1 MKIALVVPAPFDT
14 VSGGY
19 IYDRRIVAGL
29 RVAGHEVLVVE
40 QAGTHPRPDA
50 VAEANAR
57 DTLDGITN
65 DWTVVIDGLGLPAF
79 APLAEDPRLARAIGL
94 IHHPTALE
102 TGLDEA
108 ARLELAQREAVLFPR
123 LKRLIATSAAT
134 AKTLPG
140 TPIVIEPGT
149 DAAPRATGTT
159 GAGCHVISVGT
170 LIPRKGHDVL
180 LRALARLWDLDWTLT
195 IIGASGRDA
204 TNAAALHAL
213 VAELKLDERVEFH
226 GELGPEAM
234 AAQWDRA
241 DIFALATWHEGYGMA
256 VAEAIARGLPV
267 ALTAGGAV
275 AALAQPAFSVVAKPG
290 DHVALGKGLRRML
303 FDHEL
308 RTAMKEAA
316 WQAGQTLPT
325 WQAQAEKFAAALGD
339 AP

>member
-29 RVAGHEVLVVE
+29 RALGHDVLVVE
-40 QAGTHPRPDA
+40 QAGTHPLPDA

-57 DTLDGITN
+57 DTLAGITD

-79 APLAEDPRLARAIGL
+79 APLADDPRLARAVGL

-102 TGLDEA
+102 TGLDDA
-108 ARLELAQREAVLFPR
+108 TRRELAQREAALFPR
-123 LKRLIATSAAT
+123 LAKLIATSPAT

-140 TPIVIEPGT
+140 TPTVVEPGT

-159 GAGCHVISVGT
+159 GTGCHIISVGT

-195 IIGASGRDA
+195 IIGAPDRDA
-204 TNAAALHAL
+204 THAAALHAL
-213 VAELKLDERVEFH
+213 VAELKLESRVKFH
-226 GELGPEAM
+226 GELGPGAM
-234 AAQWDRA
+234 ATQWDRA

-275 AALAQPAFSVVAKPG
+275 ADLAQPAYSVVAKPG

-308 RTAMKEAA
+308 RTAMKDAA
-316 WQAGQTLPT
+316 WQAGQALPG
-325 WQAQAEKFAAALGD
+325 WDAQAAKFAAALGD

>member
-1 MKIALVVPAPFDT
+1 LRIALVVPAPFDT

-19 IYDRRIVAGL
+19 IFDRRMVAGL
-29 RVAGHEVLVVE
+29 QAAGHEVLVVE
-40 QAGTHPRPDA
+40 QGGTHPLPDTT
-50 VAEANAR
+50 AEANAR
-57 DTLDGITN
+57 DTFSGIPA

-79 APLAEDPRLARAIGL
+79 APLAGDPKLAKAVGL

-102 TGLDEA
+102 TGLDDA
-108 ARLELAQREAVLFPR
+108 TRLELAKREAALFPR
-123 LKRLIATSAAT
+123 LKKLIATSNAT

-140 TPIVIEPGT
+140 TPIVVEPGT

-159 GAGCHVISVGT
+159 GVGCHIISVGT

-195 IIGASGRDA
+195 IIGAPDRDPA
-204 TNAAALHAL
+204 HAASLHAL
-213 VAELKLDERVEFH
+213 VSELKLEARVEFH

-241 DIFALATWHEGYGMA
+241 DLFALATWHEGYGMA

-275 AALAQPAFSVVAKPG
+275 ADLAQPAFSVVARPG
-290 DHVALGKGLRRML
+290 DHMALGKGLRRML

-308 RTAMKEAA
+308 RTAMKDAA
-316 WQAGQTLPT
+316 WQAGQALPG
-325 WQAQAEKFAAALGD
+325 WGAQAAKFAAALD
-339 AP
+339 ATP

>member
-1 MKIALVVPAPFDT
+1 MRLALVVPAPFDT

-19 IYDRRIVAGL
+19 IYDRRIVSGL
-29 RVAGHEVLVVE
+29 RAAGHQVLVVE
-40 QAGTHPRPDA
+40 QGGTHPLPDA
-50 VAEANAR
+50 AAEANAR
-57 DTLDGITN
+57 DTLDGITA

-79 APLAEDPRLARAIGL
+79 APLADDPRLARAIGL

-102 TGLDEA
+102 TGLDDRSRTELARREA
-108 ARLELAQREAVLFPR
+108 ALFPC
-123 LKRLIATSAAT
+123 LAKLIATSAAT
-134 AKTLPG
+134 AKALPG
-140 TPIVIEPGT
+140 APIVVEPGT
-149 DAAPRATGTT
+149 DAAARATGTT
-159 GAGCHVISVGT
+159 GAGCHIISVGT

-195 IIGASGRDA
+195 IIGAPDRDPA
-204 TNAAALHAL
+204 HAAALRAL
-213 VAELKLDERVEFH
+213 VSELRLEARVEFH

-275 AALAQPAFSVVAKPG
+275 TDLAQPAFSVVAKPG

-308 RTAMKEAA
+308 RTAMKDAA
-316 WQAGQTLPT
+316 WQAGQALPG
-325 WQAQAEKFAAALGD
+325 WDAQAKKFAAALDG
-339 AP
+339 AA